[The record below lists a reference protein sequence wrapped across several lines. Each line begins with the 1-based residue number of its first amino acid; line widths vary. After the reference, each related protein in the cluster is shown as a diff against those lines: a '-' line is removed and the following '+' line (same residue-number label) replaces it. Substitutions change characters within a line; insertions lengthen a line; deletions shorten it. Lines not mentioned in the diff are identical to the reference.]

1 MPFASFN
8 YRYFIRYEL
17 AVGLLIVFLSS
28 CAELKRPETTPYLAE
43 TQPPPK
49 QEFRWSNGGLPKSF
63 DPARASA
70 APETD
75 VVRAVFEGLTVLDPK
90 TLEAKPGVAEEW
102 AVSNDDRTWTFKLR
116 EDARWSNGKTI
127 TAGNFV
133 RSLQRLYDLGDRA
146 AHRDLLRNFAITSGK
161 EKPTAKPAQ
170 PEDFVEPSQL
180 EEPSPQPD
188 SDNRPPPGDLKV
200 PVEDRQVRLSVSA
213 PDVHTLVIELNAP
226 DPHFPELVAHP
237 IFCPVYGDGGV
248 FENEKLSNRVVT
260 NGAFRIA
267 EITLE
272 GITLERSKT
281 YWDRENVKLDVVR
294 FISNA
299 KPDDAL
305 EAYRSGA
312 IDAVTNTEFSP
323 LVQKLFSPYGDFRKN
338 AFAALNF
345 YEINYRKTP
354 FNDRRVREALA
365 ISIERERLMSAELEP
380 TAQPALS
387 FLPFAAARQTK
398 LVQDKER
405 ARDLLEQAGFE
416 NGRGFPVIKLTVN
429 RNEMQLR
436 IARVIAKMWKDTLNL
451 ETEVVARETAEI
463 TAMGEAHDFD
473 IVRRGVVLP
482 VPDEYA
488 CISAILG
495 EDPRLQPGSA
505 DPFVN
510 TQANTNSNVRLSES
524 ARFAN
529 SNSNSND
536 QKNAVQRATLT
547 EDDALYQLRV
557 IPLYFPTSFALVKP
571 YVMGFD
577 TNSMEIVDLRE
588 LAINNEWQPNQR

>member
-8 YRYFIRYEL
+8 YRYFIRYRL
-17 AVGLLIVFLSS
+17 AVGLLIVCLSS
-28 CAELKRPETTPYLAE
+28 CAELKRPETNPYLAE

-75 VVRAVFEGLTVLDPK
+75 IVRAAFEGLTVLDPK
-90 TLEAKPGVAEEW
+90 TLEAKEGVAEEW
-102 AVSNDDRTWTFKLR
+102 TASNDEKTWTFKLR
-116 EDARWSNGKTI
+116 EDAKWSNGKTV
-127 TAGNFV
+127 TASDFV
-133 RSLQRLYDLGDRA
+133 RSWQRLYDMGDRA
-146 AHRDLLRNFAITSGK
+146 AHRNLLRNFAVASGK
-161 EKPTAKPAQ
+161 EAAAKPAQ
-170 PEDFVEPSQL
+170 PEDFVEPSQPD
-180 EEPSPQPD
+180 EPAPRTDADMPSE
-188 SDNRPPPGDLKV
+188 SGDLKV
-200 PVEDRQVRLSVSA
+200 PVGARQVRLSVSA
-213 PDVHTLVIELNAP
+213 PEVRTLVVELNTP

-248 FENEKLSNRVVT
+248 FENEKLTNRVVT

-267 EITLE
+267 EISPE
-272 GITLERSKT
+272 GLTLERSKT
-281 YWDRENVKLDVVR
+281 YWGRDNVKLDVVH
-294 FISNA
+294 FISSA
-299 KPDDAL
+299 KPEDVL
-305 EAYRSGA
+305 EAYRSGE

-365 ISIERERLMSAELEP
+365 ISIERERLMSAEFEP

-387 FLPFAAARQTK
+387 FLPFAASRQTK

-429 RNEMQLR
+429 RNDMQIR
-436 IARVIAKMWKDTLNL
+436 IARAVAKMWKDNLNL
-451 ETEVVARETAEI
+451 ETEVVAKETSEI
-463 TAMGEAHDFD
+463 TGMGEDQDFD

-495 EDPRLQPGSA
+495 EDSHFQQGNA

-510 TQANTNSNVRLSES
+510 SQANTNSNVGVSES

-529 SNSNSND
+529 SNSNI
-536 QKNAVQRATLT
+536 QKNVFQTATLT
-547 EDDALYQLRV
+547 EDEALYQLHV
-557 IPLYFPTSFALVKP
+557 IPLYFPTSFSLVKP
-571 YVMGFD
+571 FVVGFD
-577 TNSMEIVDLRE
+577 TNSLDMADLRGIS
-588 LAINNEWQPNQR
+588 INSEWQPNQK